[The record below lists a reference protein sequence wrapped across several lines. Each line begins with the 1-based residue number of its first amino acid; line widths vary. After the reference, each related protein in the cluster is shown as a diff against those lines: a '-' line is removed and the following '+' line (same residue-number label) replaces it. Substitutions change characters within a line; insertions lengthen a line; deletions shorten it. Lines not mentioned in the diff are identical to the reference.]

1 MNTGRHRVAGFT
13 LIEVLITVTVVSV
26 GLLAVA
32 GLQAMAKKANYDAV
46 QRSTAA
52 SLGQSIIERIRANPT
67 QGAAYAGSDISESAP
82 TSSQICNPAPN
93 AALPATAGAACTAA
107 QTAQADRYA
116 WSQELFGAAEA
127 VPASGS
133 VAADT
138 NLGGLQ
144 HATGCI
150 TLSSCG
156 ALNIYTVAIAW
167 RGLTPVAAAGTDA
180 TDPSSNSCGSA
191 DTGYQPPA
199 NISSALTM
207 RRVLV
212 LQAAI
217 IDPSLGSR
225 PPC

>member
-1 MNTGRHRVAGFT
+1 MNTRRSRAAGFT
-13 LIEVLITVTVVSV
+13 LIEVMITVTVVSI

-32 GLQAMAKKANYDAV
+32 GLQALAKKANYDAV

-52 SLGQSIIERIRANPT
+52 RLGQSIIERIRANPT
-67 QGAAYAGSDISESAP
+67 QGSAYAGADISESA
-82 TSSQICNPAPN
+82 TVSAATCNPAPN
-93 AALPATAGAACTAA
+93 AALSATASAACTAA

-116 WSQELFGAAEA
+116 WSQELFGAAES
-127 VPASGS
+127 VPANGT

-150 TLSSCG
+150 TRTSCG
-156 ALNIYTVAIAW
+156 ALNVYTVAIAW

-180 TDPSSNSCGSA
+180 TDPSSNSCGA
-191 DTGYQPPA
+191 TDTAYGPPL
-199 NISSALTM
+199 NIASTLTM

-217 IDPSLGSR
+217 IDPSLGTQ